1 MSTERPSRTAVT
13 EQPPPRWQTTRRKP
27 SFARSRS
34 AGTRSAHHATEAVET
49 VAPHPHSSRHRRG
62 PRIPLPHPAS
72 SRGTQ
77 CRRRRCAGR
86 REGRAPHR
94 RSLLGRERCEAAR
107 WIRLPRSPADPG
119 VDLDG
124 IAETGS
130 SVNDAMRDRIDW
142 LMVEGK
148 RVDFPRSLVVLDEVE
163 LQAGRAG
170 VDDKDGAHLIN
181 TAKSSR

>member
-1 MSTERPSRTAVT
+1 MSKTAMCGT
-13 EQPPPRWQTTRRKP
+13 SGR
-27 SFARSRS
+27 AR
-34 AGTRSAHHATEAVET
+34 A
-49 VAPHPHSSRHRRG
+49 
-62 PRIPLPHPAS
+62 AS
-72 SRGTQ
+72 SIPAR
-77 CRRRRCAGR
+77 AG
-86 REGRAPHR
+86 A
-94 RSLLGRERCEAAR
+94 LWAR
-107 WIRLPRSPADPG
+107 WIRVPRSPADPG